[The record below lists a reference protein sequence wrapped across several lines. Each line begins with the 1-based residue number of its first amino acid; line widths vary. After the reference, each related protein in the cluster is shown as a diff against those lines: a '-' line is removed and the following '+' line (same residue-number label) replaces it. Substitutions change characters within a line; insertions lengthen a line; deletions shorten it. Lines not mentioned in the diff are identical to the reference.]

1 MVETMGAGGGFL
13 DYDGDGDLDIYLVN
27 GATHPGSTHT
37 GAPPTNALYRNDGEG
52 RFTDTTAL
60 AGVGDTGFGMNQRKG
75 AKGARAQSE
84 TPSALIPS
92 LRLCVLAPLRCLFP
106 CSSLRSLRLCVIF
119 SSPHPRRP

>member
-1 MVETMGAGGGFL
+1 MGAGGSFL

-60 AGVGDTGFGMNQRKG
+60 AGVGDTGFGMGMAAADYDNDGDLDLVRHQ
-75 AKGARAQSE
+75 
-84 TPSALIPS
+84 
-92 LRLCVLAPLRCLFP
+92 LR
-106 CSSLRSLRLCVIF
+106 
-119 SSPHPRRP
+119 